1 MNEAQTR
8 HDKINPKLY
17 AVGWDSVPGSKLLME
32 QSAYQIVPG
41 RVSRLGGKAKKADYV
56 LSYRGRKLAIVEAKS
71 DEHDVSEGVA
81 QAKLYAQMMQIR
93 FTYATNGDEIYQI
106 DMGVQD
112 ADGRYLVPST
122 EGPVAKF
129 PSPQELWAWTYPD
142 EHYWRDKFLLEP
154 FNTDGG
160 RQPRYYQENAVNNV
174 LTAIA
179 NQQRRILL
187 TMATGTGKTYTAF
200 QICWKLMRTKWN
212 KDLADNRSP
221 RILFVTDRNTL
232 ADQAKNDFSNFAEDA
247 MVRITPKELHGSW
260 DNRVPTARSIYFGI
274 FQTFMTRDTTGKAF
288 YMQYPPNFFDFII
301 IDECHRGGAN
311 DESEWRELMDYF
323 TDAYQL
329 GMTATPRKVENA
341 NTYKYFGRP
350 VYTYSLKQGIADGFL
365 APFRVKISTSNIDT
379 YRYRDG
385 DTVTG
390 DIDPN
395 KEYTEKD
402 FYCGN
407 IQIKERDEH
416 RVKEFLGQI
425 DPNEKTIVFCA
436 TQQHAAIIRDMINQ
450 HKRSPH
456 PDYCKRVTAD
466 DSSEG
471 EAQLRLFQNNDKQ
484 IPTILTTSQKLSTGV
499 DARNVRNIVLMRPI
513 NSIVEF
519 KQIIGRGTRIFDEK
533 YYFTI
538 YDFVGANAR
547 FEDAEWDGDPI
558 CPTCGN
564 WPCTCH
570 KPVPYPPHDPP
581 MPYVLDACPVCGN
594 IPCTCPA
601 PPTRRKVVV
610 KLSKDRL
617 VHLHTDWDEKIE
629 FDNRLLTVDEF
640 IQEVFGRMPRLF
652 SGPDDL
658 RKRWANPLSRQEL
671 LELLGNEGFKPEMLD
686 MVSRLLQMEKADL
699 LDVLEYIAYNTPAI
713 QRAERAQQV
722 RDNWL
727 KTLPQRQQ
735 EFIEFI
741 LQYYV
746 TNGHTE
752 LGNDRLSHF
761 VNIKF
766 NNSPQ
771 DAMRHMGVTP
781 QELRN
786 IYLTMQVN
794 LYDSLHVHGSG
805 HFSSGG
811 TMSIG
816 NVITSK

>member
-8 HDKINPKLY
+8 HSKINPKLY

-32 QSAYQIVPG
+32 QNAYQIVPG
-41 RVSRLGGKAKKADYV
+41 RVSRIGGKPKKADYV
-56 LSYRGRKLAIVEAKS
+56 LSYRGRKLAIIEAKS

-93 FTYATNGDEIYQI
+93 FTFATNGDEIYKI

-112 ADGRYLVPST
+112 SDGRWLVPST
-122 EGPVAKF
+122 EGPVDKF

-142 EHYWRDKFLLEP
+142 AHPWRDKFLLEP

-174 LTAIA
+174 LNAIA

-221 RILFVTDRNTL
+221 KILFITDRNTL
-232 ADQAKNDFSNFAEDA
+232 ADQAKLDFSNFPDDA
-247 MVRITPKELHGSW
+247 MVRITPKDLHGSW
-260 DNRVPTARSIYFGI
+260 DNRVPTARSLYFGI
-274 FQTFMTRDTTGKAF
+274 FQTFMSRDTTGMAF
-288 YMQYPPNFFDFII
+288 YMQYPRNFFDFII

-311 DESEWRELMDYF
+311 DESQWRELMDYF

-350 VYTYSLKQGIADGFL
+350 VYTYSLKQGIADGYL
-365 APFRVKISTSNIDT
+365 VPFRVKISTSNIDT

-385 DTVTG
+385 DQYTG
-390 DIDPN
+390 DMDLE

-402 FYCGN
+402 FYNGN

-416 RVKEFLGQI
+416 RVVEFLSQI
-425 DPNEKTIVFCA
+425 DPSEKTIVFCA

-456 PDYCKRVTAD
+456 PDYCKRVTAAD
-466 DSSEG
+466 DKEG
-471 EAQLRLFQNNDKQ
+471 DHQLRLFQNNDKQ
-484 IPTILTTSQKLSTGV
+484 IPTILTTSEKLTTGV

-519 KQIIGRGTRIFDEK
+519 KQIVGRGTRIFDEK

-538 YDFVGANAR
+538 FDFVGANAR

-558 CPTCGN
+558 CPVCGN

-570 KPVPYPPHDPP
+570 KVVDYPLADDDPNP
-581 MPYVLDACPVCGN
+581 PRVNEPCPVCGN
-594 IPCTCPA
+594 LPCTCMTPQ
-601 PPTRRKVVV
+601 PRRKVVV
-610 KLSKDRL
+610 KLSEERAL
-617 VHLHTDWDEKIE
+617 HLHTEWNEKIE
-629 FDNRLLTVDEF
+629 FDNRLMTVDEF
-640 IQEVFGRMPRLF
+640 IQELFGRMPRLF
-652 SGPDDL
+652 AGQDDL
-658 RKRWANPLSRQEL
+658 RKRWSNPKSRSEL
-671 LELLGNEGFKPEMLD
+671 LDMLGNEGFSPEMLQ
-686 MVSRLLQMEKADL
+686 MVSKLLQMEKADL
-699 LDVLEYIAYNTPAI
+699 LDVLEYIAYNTPAVE
-713 QRAERAQQV
+713 RAERAQRV

-735 EFIEFI
+735 EFFDFI
-741 LQYYV
+741 LQYY
-746 TNGHTE
+746 TDNGYTE
-752 LGNDRLSHF
+752 LGDDRLNHF
-761 VNIKF
+761 VNIKY

-771 DAMRHMGVTP
+771 DAMHQLGVTP
-781 QELRN
+781 KELRS

-794 LYDSLHVHGSG
+794 LYDTMHVHGNY
-805 HFSSGG
+805 
-811 TMSIG
+811 IKQQ
-816 NVITSK
+816 NVQHQHNN